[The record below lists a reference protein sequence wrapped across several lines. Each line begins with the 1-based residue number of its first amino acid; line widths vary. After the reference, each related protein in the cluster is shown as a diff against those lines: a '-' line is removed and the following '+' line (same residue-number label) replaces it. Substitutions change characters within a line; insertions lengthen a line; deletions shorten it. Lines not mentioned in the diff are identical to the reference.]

1 MYYVGIAVMV
11 FGLVGLIVCA
21 KKQRVNPAMQS
32 VAVIFA
38 LVMFSGL
45 GMALYDQMGG
55 NVQSEIENE
64 QLFLYSRSARAGKC
78 LNAVKPGA
86 KVLFV
91 ANPGWDKEEVHKA
104 QVEKQVEAFK
114 AAYGSGDVV
123 IDSIP
128 LPANYDENADAI
140 EDVITVKEFT
150 ALLDKNKDA
159 QVIVTDI
166 GLPEKG
172 ERLLKDKNAPVV
184 FLLSQGNISGKALKN
199 LFKSGKVAGMI
210 GYKSKADYEIKADED
225 DLLKSF
231 DVRYELIDGSNY
243 TKHNFD

>member
-1 MYYVGIAVMV
+1 MV

-172 ERLLKDKNAPVV
+172 ERLLRDKNAPVV

>member
-55 NVQSEIENE
+55 DVQGEIENE

-78 LNAVKPGA
+78 VKAVSPGA
-86 KVLFV
+86 KVLFI
-91 ANPGWDKEEVHKA
+91 ANPGWDKEEA
-104 QVEKQVEAFK
+104 GREQVEKQVEAFK
-114 AAYGSGDVV
+114 AAYGSDNVV

-128 LPANYDENADAI
+128 LPANYDENADVI
-140 EDVITVKEFT
+140 EDLITVKEFT

-159 QVIVTDI
+159 KVIITDV
-166 GLPEKG
+166 GLPEKA
-172 ERLLKDKNAPVV
+172 ERLFKDKDDPVV
-184 FLLSQGNISGKALKN
+184 FLLNQGNVSGKALKN
-199 LFKSGKVAGMI
+199 LFKNGKVIGMI
-210 GYKSKADYEIKADED
+210 GYKNKADYEIKADED
-225 DLLKSF
+225 DLIKSF
-231 DVRYELIDGSNY
+231 DVRYELIDGKNY
-243 TKHNFD
+243 TKHKFD

>member
-32 VAVIFA
+32 VAIVFA
-38 LVMFSGL
+38 LIMFSGL
-45 GMALYDQMGG
+45 GVALYDQMGG

-64 QLFLYSRSARAGKC
+64 QLFLYSRSASAGKC
-78 LNAVKPGA
+78 LKAVKPGA

-91 ANPGWDKEEVHKA
+91 TNPGWDKEEVRKE
-104 QVEKQVEAFK
+104 QVVKQVEAFK
-114 AAYGSGDVV
+114 AAYGSSDVV

-128 LPANYDENADAI
+128 LPPNYDENADAI
-140 EDVITVKEFT
+140 EDVVTVKEFT
-150 ALLDKNKDA
+150 ALLAKNKDA

-166 GLPEKG
+166 GLPEKSD
-172 ERLLKDKNAPVV
+172 RLFRDKNAPIV
-184 FLLSQGNISGKALKN
+184 FLLSQGNIAGKALKN
-199 LFKSGKVAGMI
+199 LFKSGKVVGMV
-210 GYKSKADYEIKADED
+210 GYKSKADYEVKADED
-225 DLLKSF
+225 DLIKSF